1 MKEILLIAIGWLL
14 GIFGPP
20 LTELIQNR
28 RRRPQIRN
36 SLFLELRELRYQLAM
51 AAFILASNNGAVNK
65 KLIEWVAPVIRSAN
79 WRKQPPYMQMEE
91 VLKPLLKLS
100 DDELQAM
107 SARSKGEA
115 ESFYFGKY
123 SLPFLSSQIASLYLF
138 TPEFQRLA
146 LDINSK
152 VQMLN
157 EKIDFY
163 RSNHEKTFDSS
174 ISNNSRAA
182 VHLNLTNTSQYIE
195 NLSRQVSDQIDGIL
209 ERKK

>member
-1 MKEILLIAIGWLL
+1 LKEILLIALGWLL

-20 LTELIQNR
+20 LTELVQSR
-28 RRRPQIRN
+28 RRRAQIRK
-36 SLFLELRELRYQLAM
+36 SLFIELRELKYQLAM
-51 AAFILASNNGAVNK
+51 SAFMLASNDGALDKN
-65 KLIEWVAPVIRSAN
+65 LLEWVAPIIRSAKG
-79 WRKQPPYMQMEE
+79 RREIPSMEE
-91 VLKPLLKLS
+91 ALKPLLKLD
-100 DDELQAM
+100 DDELRVI
-107 SARSKGEA
+107 SAASKGKW

-152 VQMLN
+152 VLLLN

-163 RSNHEKTFDSS
+163 RLNHEKTFDSS
-174 ISNNSRAA
+174 ISDNSRTA

-195 NLSRQVSDQIDGIL
+195 NLSRQTSDEIDVIL
-209 ERKK
+209 QREK

>member
-1 MKEILLIAIGWLL
+1 MSA
-14 GIFGPP
+14 F
-20 LTELIQNR
+20 
-28 RRRPQIRN
+28 
-36 SLFLELRELRYQLAM
+36 QLAC
-51 AAFILASNNGAVNK
+51 NNGAVDK
-65 KLIEWVAPVIRSAN
+65 TLIEWIAPVIRSAN

-91 VLKPLLKLS
+91 ALKPLLKLS
-100 DDELQAM
+100 DDELQAI
-107 SARSKGEA
+107 SALSKGKA

-146 LDINSK
+146 LDILSK
-152 VQMLN
+152 VEMLN

-163 RSNHEKTFDSS
+163 RFNHEKTFDSS

-182 VHLNLTNTSQYIE
+182 VHLNLTNTSQYIG
-195 NLSRQVSDQIDGIL
+195 NLSRQVSNQIEVIL